1 MKQSKYFYRIFLT
14 IIALG
19 FIHTASGQQELAQ
32 QAYLILQTKCL
43 DCHGPHGTFTENLV
57 IDSASGLVDTGVVVR
72 GQPLNSNL
80 YARLITTDHTKR
92 MPLGQSALDDA
103 SLQIISDWIAA
114 GAPNW
119 ETQHDVTFIPT
130 DAMLTAMQQHIQTLN
145 PFDQPFARYF
155 TMTHLYNAGKS
166 PEARNAYKTALA
178 KLVNSLSWGFDIHN
192 PHPIDDAETLFYI
205 DLRNYDWDL
214 RDAWTQIENVY
225 PYAVAFDAETQAG
238 LRAKLTNLQQTMDC
252 EVPFVHV
259 DWFLAT
265 ASLPPLYHN
274 ILQLPETEREL
285 ERELGVDADRNLQ
298 RDPGRRVWRAGTND
312 SGVSNHNR
320 VVERHTARYGAY
332 WKSHDFAGS
341 ADAQNI
347 FTHPLS
353 FERDGGEVI
362 FNLPNGL
369 QAYYIADKSGT
380 RIDVA
385 PTEIVSDPAA
395 KDPAV
400 HNGLSCIDCHTEG
413 MKTFTDQVRTAIEQ
427 TANPPFDKNYAL
439 LLYVT
444 QDRMDALLAEDTARY
459 KMALEKTGGVFG
471 GIEPVHRFHEAFQDA
486 LEAPDAAA
494 AVGLQTENFLSQ
506 IRVKSSL
513 QNLGLT
519 GLTSGGNVKRDAW
532 TQQFSEI
539 ITALNSPDTPVTTT
553 PSTVRPVQPTP
564 SGTVRIP
571 DPNLRSVIERLL
583 GKENGAAITP
593 EDMERLNRIEA
604 DENGIQDLTGLE
616 YAINLER
623 IEFRHNAISDLTP
636 LTNLTKLNNIKLR
649 GNQITDVAPLVRHF
663 NVEWMGLEDNQI
675 TDLSPLQNLKKLNGI
690 GISGNPVTDVSPLA
704 ELISLEGIAAWNTR
718 ITDFSPLAN
727 LRILQWIEFG
737 NDPTLSTLPSLTGI
751 KTLRRLEIT
760 GTNISDISPLSNLKN
775 LTNLTLSDNAIS
787 DVSALAGLTKLERL
801 ILEHN
806 AISDISALVK
816 LMSLT
821 ELNLEGNLISD
832 IASLSNL
839 NKLTELRLDSNQIAD
854 ISPLSGLTSLKEV
867 NLRDN
872 AISDFS
878 PLESLPETTIHA
890 QDNPGT
896 FIDISAPKITKSW
909 LWMIVSTGNNGGAR
923 AAQSGVDFLARASD
937 GEVTELKVATDGATE
952 GNPVGSKVWTIGELS
967 PTYHS
972 NLEVMGRDT
981 GLLLVDDFGNHV
993 AYGFLVLESPREQ
1006 QTTMLIGSSDAVKVW
1021 LNGELVHHNFVD
1033 RYSSDYQ
1040 DRAPVTLK
1048 TGENILLAAVYNAG
1062 GRWSGFFGF
1071 TPDAEYTVLSPG
1083 ARYSLTSDTT
1093 EFQTDSAFVI
1103 RLNAANMEDLAG
1115 WQTDILFDPAVL
1127 KANSI
1132 TEGNFLKQGNGQ
1144 TYFRRGTI
1152 DNTTGRITG
1161 ISAARLTS
1169 GGVDGDGTLLAIN
1182 FTLKKAMNTRV
1193 RLRNLKAGDSNGQP
1207 IHTTSPEFRIRLKT
1221 ETATTIPAWD
1231 VNEDGKTDIIDLVLV
1246 ATALG
1251 AHSPENPRLDVNG
1264 DGTVNIQDLVLVATH
1279 FGETAGAA
1287 APVLVALPERLT
1299 PETLQ
1304 QVLDLLRTQ
1313 NDRSFAFQRAIAN
1326 LEQLLAALMPKETAL
1341 LANYPNPFNPET
1353 WIPYQLAEPTEG
1365 TLRIYAIN
1373 GELVRTLAL
1382 GHQPAGI
1389 YQTRTRAAYWDGKN
1403 AFGEPVASGIYFYTL
1418 TTSEFTSTRKML
1430 IRK

>member
-1 MKQSKYFYRIFLT
+1 MNQSKYFYRIFLT

-19 FIHTASGQQELAQ
+19 FIHTASAQQELAQ

-57 IDSASGLVDTGVVVR
+57 IDSASGLVDTGTVVP

-80 YARLITTDHTKR
+80 YARLITTDNTKR
-92 MPLGQSALDDA
+92 MPLRQAPLDDA
-103 SLQIISDWIAA
+103 SLQVISDWIAA
-114 GAPNW
+114 GAPSW

-130 DAMLTAMQQHIQTLN
+130 DAMLTTMQQHLQTLN

-166 PEARNAYKTALA
+166 LEARNAYKIALA

-192 PHPIDDAETLFYI
+192 PHPIDDAETIFYI

-225 PYAVAFDAETQAG
+225 PYAIAFDEETQAG
-238 LRAKLTNLQQTMDC
+238 PRAKLANLQQTMDC

-274 ILQLPETEREL
+274 ILRLPETEREL

-341 ADAQNI
+341 TDAQNI

-353 FERDGGEVI
+353 FARDGGEAI

-385 PTEIVSDPAA
+385 PTDIVSDPAA

-400 HNGLSCIDCHTEG
+400 RNGLSCIGCHTEG
-413 MKTFTDQVRTAIEQ
+413 MKTITDQVRSVIEQ
-427 TANPPFDKNYAL
+427 TANPRYDKGYAL

-444 QDRMDALLAEDTARY
+444 QDKIDALLAEDTARY
-459 KMALEKTGGVFG
+459 KTALEKTGGVFG

-494 AVGLQTENFLSQ
+494 AVGLQTEDLLSQ

-553 PSTVRPVQPTP
+553 PSIVRPIQPTP
-564 SGTVRIP
+564 SGTVHIP
-571 DPNLRSVIERLL
+571 DPILRSMIEQMLE
-583 GKENGAAITP
+583 KENGAAITP
-593 EDMERLNRIEA
+593 EDMERLNEIEPKH
-604 DENGIQDLTGLE
+604 EKGIRDLTGLE
-616 YAINLER
+616 YATNLER
-623 IEFRHNAISDLTP
+623 IRFEDNTISDLTP
-636 LTNLTKLNNIKLR
+636 LTNLIRLNSIKLR
-649 GNQITDVAPLVRHF
+649 GNQITDVAPLAKLF
-663 NVEWMGLEDNQI
+663 NVEWMGLEANQI

-704 ELISLEGIAAWNTR
+704 RMISLEGIAALNTR

-727 LRILQWIEFG
+727 LPRLQWIEFG
-737 NDPTLSTLPSLTGI
+737 NATISILPSLTGI
-751 KTLRRLEIT
+751 KTLTRLKIT
-760 GTNISDISPLSNLKN
+760 GTKISDISRLAALTQLTQLDLERNLISDISSLSNLKKLIELRLDNNLITDISPLSR
-775 LTNLTLSDNAIS
+775 LTNLQKLSLTNNAI
-787 DVSALAGLTKLERL
+787 L
-801 ILEHN
+801 
-806 AISDISALVK
+806 
-816 LMSLT
+816 
-821 ELNLEGNLISD
+821 
-832 IASLSNL
+832 
-839 NKLTELRLDSNQIAD
+839 
-854 ISPLSGLTSLKEV
+854 
-867 NLRDN
+867 
-872 AISDFS
+872 DFS
-878 PLESLPETTIHA
+878 PLEGLPEIITLNA
-890 QDNPGT
+890 QGNPGDFT
-896 FIDISAPKITKSW
+896 DISAPKITKSW
-909 LWMIVSTGNNGGAR
+909 LWMIVPTGNIGGAR
-923 AAQSGVDFLARASD
+923 AARSGVDFLARASD
-937 GEVTELKVATDGATE
+937 GEVTELKVATEGTTE
-952 GNPVGSKVWTIGELS
+952 GNPVGSKVWTIGEIS

-972 NLEVMGRDT
+972 NLEIMGHQT
-981 GLLLVDDFGNHV
+981 NLLLVDHANHV
-993 AYGFLVLESPREQ
+993 AYGFLTLESPREQ
-1006 QTTMLIGSSDAVKVW
+1006 QTKMLIGSSDAVKVW
-1021 LNGELVHHNFVD
+1021 LNGELVHYNFVN
-1033 RYSSDYQ
+1033 RYSNDYQ
-1040 DRAPVTLK
+1040 DQAPVTLK
-1048 TGENILLAAVYNAG
+1048 TGENILLVAVYNSA

-1071 TPDAEYTVLSPG
+1071 TSRAEYTVLPPG
-1083 ARYSLTSDTT
+1083 PRFSLTADTT
-1093 EFQTDSAFVI
+1093 EFQTDTQFVI
-1103 RLNAANMEDLAG
+1103 HLKAANMEDLAG
-1115 WQTDILFDPAVL
+1115 WQTDILFDPAIL

-1132 TEGNFLKQGNGQ
+1132 TEGNFLKHGNVQ
-1144 TYFRRGTI
+1144 TYFRSGTI

-1161 ISAARLTS
+1161 ISATRFTS
-1169 GGVDGDGTLLAIN
+1169 GVEGSGTLLAIN
-1182 FTLKKAMNTRV
+1182 FTLKNARDTRIQ
-1193 RLRNLKAGDSNGQP
+1193 LRNLKAGDSNGQP
-1207 IHTTSPEFRIRLKT
+1207 IHTTSPIFRIRLKT
-1221 ETATTIPAWD
+1221 ETPTTIPAWD
-1231 VNEDGKTDIIDLVLV
+1231 VNEDGKVDITDLVSV
-1246 ATALG
+1246 AAALG
-1251 AHSPENPRLDVNG
+1251 SNSPENPRLDVNA
-1264 DGTVNIQDLVLVATH
+1264 DGTVNIQDLILVATH
-1279 FGETAGAA
+1279 LGETTGAA
-1287 APVLVALPERLT
+1287 APTFVALPERLT

-1304 QVLDLLRTQ
+1304 QVLDLLGTQ
-1313 NDRSFAFQRAIAN
+1313 NDGSLAFQRAIAN
-1326 LEQLLAALMPKETAL
+1326 LEQLLAALVPKETAL

-1353 WIPYQLAEPTEG
+1353 WIPYQLAESAEV
-1365 TLRIYAIN
+1365 TLHIYAIN
-1373 GELVRTLAL
+1373 GKLVRTLAL
-1382 GHQPAGI
+1382 GHQRAGI

-1403 AFGEPVASGIYFYTL
+1403 ALGEPVASGIYFYTL
-1418 TTSEFTSTRKML
+1418 STESTRDSVTASEFTSTRKML

>member
-1 MKQSKYFYRIFLT
+1 MNQSKYFYRIFLT

-19 FIHTASGQQELAQ
+19 FIHTASAQQELTQ
-32 QAYLILQTKCL
+32 QAYLILQTKCFA
-43 DCHGPHGTFTENLV
+43 CHGPHGTFTENLV
-57 IDSASGLVDTGVVVR
+57 IDSASGLVDTGAVVP

-80 YARLITTDHTKR
+80 YARLITPDNTKR
-92 MPLGQSALDDA
+92 MPLGQDPLDDA
-103 SLQIISDWIAA
+103 SLQVIRDWIAA
-114 GAPNW
+114 GAPSW
-119 ETQHDVTFIPT
+119 ETHHDVTFIRT
-130 DAMLTAMQQHIQTLN
+130 DAMLTVMQQHIQTLN

-166 PEARNAYKTALA
+166 PEARNAYKIALA

-192 PHPIDDAETLFYI
+192 PHPIDDAETIFYI

-225 PYAVAFDAETQAG
+225 PYGIAFDEETQAG
-238 LRAKLTNLQQTMDC
+238 LHAKLANLQQTMECD
-252 EVPFVHV
+252 VPFVHV

-274 ILQLPETEREL
+274 ILRLPETEREL
-285 ERELGVDADRNLQ
+285 ERELGVDAARNLL

-353 FERDGGEVI
+353 FERDGGEAI

-400 HNGLSCIDCHTEG
+400 RNGLSCIGCHTEG
-413 MKTFTDQVRTAIEQ
+413 MKTFTDQVRSVIEQ
-427 TANPPFDKNYAL
+427 TANPRYDKDYAL

-444 QDRMDALLAEDTARY
+444 QDKMDTLLAEDTARY
-459 KMALEKTGGVFG
+459 KTALEKTGGVFG

-494 AVGLQTENFLSQ
+494 AVGLQTEDFLSQ
-506 IRVKSSL
+506 IRAKSSL

-532 TQQFSEI
+532 TQQFSGI
-539 ITALNSPDTPVTTT
+539 ITALNSPDTPVTIT
-553 PSTVRPVQPTP
+553 PTIVRPIQPTP

-571 DPNLRSVIERLL
+571 DPNLRSLIERTLE
-583 GKENGAAITP
+583 KESGAAITP
-593 EDMERLNRIEA
+593 EDMERLTGNI
-604 DENGIQDLTGLE
+604 DGNNKGIRDLTGIE
-616 YAINLER
+616 YATNFES
-623 IEFRHNAISDLTP
+623 IEFEDNAISDLTP
-636 LTNLTKLNNIKLR
+636 LTNLIRLNNIKLR
-649 GNQITDVAPLVRHF
+649 GNQITDVAPLAKLF
-663 NVEWMGLEDNQI
+663 NVEWLGLEENQI

-690 GISGNPVTDVSPLA
+690 GISGNPVIDASPLA
-704 ELISLEGIAAWNTR
+704 GMISLEGIAASNTR

-727 LRILQWIEFG
+727 LPRLQWIEFG
-737 NDPTLSTLPSLTGI
+737 DDPTISTLPSLTGK
-751 KTLRRLEIT
+751 KTLKRLKIT
-760 GTNISDISPLSNLKN
+760 GTKISDISGLAK
-775 LTNLTLSDNAIS
+775 LTQLTQLD
-787 DVSALAGLTKLERL
+787 LAGNL
-801 ILEHN
+801 
-806 AISDISALVK
+806 ISDISAL
-816 LMSLT
+816 
-821 ELNLEGNLISD
+821 
-832 IASLSNL
+832 SNL
-839 NKLTELRLDSNQIAD
+839 KKLIELRLDHNLITD
-854 ISPLSGLTSLKEV
+854 ISPLSGLTNLKE
-867 NLRDN
+867 LSLTDN

-878 PLESLPETTIHA
+878 PLESLPEVITINA
-890 QDNPGT
+890 QGNPGN
-896 FIDISAPKITKSW
+896 FIDINAPKITKSW
-909 LWMIVSTGNNGGAR
+909 LWMIVSTGNIGGAR
-923 AAQSGVDFLARASD
+923 AARSGVDFLARASD

-952 GNPVGSKVWTIGELS
+952 GNPVGSKVWTIGEIS

-981 GLLLVDDFGNHV
+981 NLLLVDDFSNHV
-993 AYGFLVLESPREQ
+993 AYGSLVLESPREQ
-1006 QTTMLIGSSDAVKVW
+1006 QTTMFIGSSDAVKVW
-1021 LNGELVHHNFVD
+1021 LNGELVHYNPVN
-1033 RYSSDYQ
+1033 RYSNDYQ

-1048 TGENILLAAVYNAG
+1048 TGENILLVAVYKAG

-1071 TPDAEYTVLSPG
+1071 TSDAEYTVLPPG
-1083 ARYSLTSDTT
+1083 PRFSLTTDTT
-1093 EFQTDSAFVI
+1093 EFQTDTQFVI
-1103 RLNAANMEDLAG
+1103 HLNAANIKDLAG

-1132 TEGNFLKQGNGQ
+1132 TQGNFLKQGNGQ
-1144 TYFRRGTI
+1144 THFRRGTI

-1161 ISAARLTS
+1161 ISATRLTS
-1169 GGVDGDGTLLAIN
+1169 GGVEGSGTLLAIN
-1182 FTLKKAMNTRV
+1182 FTLKNARDTRV
-1193 RLRNLKAGDSNGQP
+1193 RLRNSKAGDSNGQL
-1207 IHTTSPEFRIRLKT
+1207 IYTTSPVFRIRLKT

-1231 VNEDGKTDIIDLVLV
+1231 VNEDGKIDSTDLVLV
-1246 ATALG
+1246 AAALG
-1251 AHSPENPRLDVNG
+1251 TNSPENPRLDVNG
-1264 DGTVNIQDLVLVATH
+1264 DGTVDIKDLILVETH
-1279 FGETAGAA
+1279 LGETAGAA
-1287 APVLVALPERLT
+1287 APALVALPERLT

-1304 QVLDLLRTQ
+1304 RVLDLLRTQ
-1313 NDRSFAFQRAIAN
+1313 NDGSLAFQRAIAN

-1353 WIPYQLAEPTEG
+1353 WIPYQLAEPAEVM
-1365 TLRIYAIN
+1365 LRIYAIN
-1373 GELVRTLAL
+1373 GALVRTLAL

-1403 AFGEPVASGIYFYTL
+1403 AFGEPVASGVYFYTL
-1418 TTSEFTSTRKML
+1418 STESTRDSVTASEFTSTRKML
-1430 IRK
+1430 VRK

>member
-1 MKQSKYFYRIFLT
+1 MNQRKYFYRIFLT

-19 FIHTASGQQELAQ
+19 FIHTASAQQELAQ

-57 IDSASGLVDTGVVVR
+57 IDSASGLVDTGAVVP

-80 YARLITTDHTKR
+80 YERLITTDNTKR
-92 MPLGQSALDDA
+92 MPLGRDPLDDA
-103 SLQIISDWIAA
+103 ALQVISDWIAA
-114 GAPNW
+114 GAPSW
-119 ETQHDVTFIPT
+119 ETQYDVTFIPT
-130 DAMLTAMQQHIQTLN
+130 DAMLTAIQQHIQTLN
-145 PFDQPFARYF
+145 AFDQPFARYF
-155 TMTHLYNAGKS
+155 TMTHLYNAGKN
-166 PEARNAYKTALA
+166 PEARNAYKIALA

-192 PHPIDDAETLFYI
+192 PHPIDATETIFYI

-225 PYAVAFDAETQAG
+225 PYAIAFDEETQAG
-238 LRAKLTNLQQTMDC
+238 LRAKLANLQQTMECDI
-252 EVPFVHV
+252 PFVHV

-274 ILQLPETEREL
+274 ILRLPETEREL
-285 ERELGVDADRNLQ
+285 ERELGVDADRNLL

-341 ADAQNI
+341 TDAQNI

-400 HNGLSCIDCHTEG
+400 RNGLSCIGCHTKG
-413 MKTFTDQVRTAIEQ
+413 MKTITDQVRSSIEQ
-427 TANPPFDKNYAL
+427 TANPRYDKDYAL

-444 QDRMDALLAEDTARY
+444 QDKMDGLLAEDTARY
-459 KMALEKTGGVFG
+459 KTALEKTGGVFG

-486 LEAPDAAA
+486 LEAPAAAA
-494 AVGLQTENFLSQ
+494 AVGLQTEDFLSQ

-532 TQQFSEI
+532 TQRFSEI

-553 PSTVRPVQPTP
+553 PTIVRPTQPTP

-571 DPNLRSVIERLL
+571 DPILRSVIERLL
-583 GKENGAAITP
+583 EKENGATITP
-593 EDMERLNRIEA
+593 EDMERLNQIEVN
-604 DENGIQDLTGLE
+604 ENGIQDLTGIE
-616 YAINLER
+616 YATNLEH
-623 IEFRHNAISDLTP
+623 IEFEHNAISDLTP
-636 LTNLTKLNNIKLR
+636 LTNLTRLNNIKLR
-649 GNQITDVAPLVRHF
+649 GNQITDVAPLAKLF
-663 NVEWMGLEDNQI
+663 NVEWMGLEENQI
-675 TDLSPLQNLKKLNGI
+675 TDFSPLQNLKKLNGI

-704 ELISLEGIAAWNTR
+704 GMISLEGVAALKTR
-718 ITDFSPLAN
+718 ITDFSPLAS
-727 LRILQWIEFG
+727 LPRLEWIEFG
-737 NDPTLSTLPSLTGI
+737 NDPTISTLPSLTGI
-751 KTLRRLEIT
+751 KTLRRLKIT
-760 GTNISDISPLSNLKN
+760 GTKISDISRLAALTQLTQLDLERNLISDISPLSNLK
-775 LTNLTLSDNAIS
+775 
-787 DVSALAGLTKLERL
+787 KL
-801 ILEHN
+801 I
-806 AISDISALVK
+806 
-816 LMSLT
+816 
-821 ELNLEGNLISD
+821 
-832 IASLSNL
+832 
-839 NKLTELRLDSNQIAD
+839 ELRLDNNLITD
-854 ISPLSGLTSLKEV
+854 ISPLSGLTNLQKLSLT
-867 NLRDN
+867 NN

-878 PLESLPETTIHA
+878 PLERLPEIITLNA
-890 QDNPGT
+890 QGNPGDFT
-896 FIDISAPKITKSW
+896 DISAPKITKSW
-909 LWMIVSTGNNGGAR
+909 LWMIVPTGNSGGAR
-923 AAQSGVDFLARASD
+923 AARSGVDFLARASA
-937 GEVTELKVATDGATE
+937 GEVTELKVATEGTTE
-952 GNPVGSKVWTIGELS
+952 GNPVGNKGWTIGEIS

-972 NLEVMGRDT
+972 NLEVMGVDT
-981 GLLLVDDFGNHV
+981 GLLVGDFSNHV
-993 AYGFLVLESPREQ
+993 AYGFLALESPREQ
-1006 QTTMLIGSSDAVKVW
+1006 QTKMLIGSSDAVKVW
-1021 LNGELVHHNFVD
+1021 LNGELVHYNFVD

-1040 DRAPVTLK
+1040 DQAPVTLK
-1048 TGENILLAAVYNAG
+1048 TGVNILLVAVYKAY

-1071 TPDAEYTVLSPG
+1071 TSRAEYTVLPPG
-1083 ARYSLTSDTT
+1083 PRFSLTTDTT
-1093 EFQTDSAFVI
+1093 EFQTDTQFVI
-1103 RLNAANMEDLAG
+1103 HLNAKNMKDLAG
-1115 WQTDILFDPAVL
+1115 WQTDILFDPTVL
-1127 KANSI
+1127 KADSI
-1132 TEGNFLKQGNGQ
+1132 TEGNFLKHGNVQ
-1144 TYFRRGTI
+1144 TYFRSGTI

-1161 ISAARLTS
+1161 ISTTRFTS
-1169 GGVDGDGTLLAIN
+1169 GVEGSGTLLAIN
-1182 FTLKKAMNTRV
+1182 FTLKNARDTRIQ
-1193 RLRNLKAGDSNGQP
+1193 LRNLKAGDSNGQP
-1207 IHTTSPEFRIRLKT
+1207 IHTTSPIFRIRLKT
-1221 ETATTIPAWD
+1221 ETPTTIPAWD
-1231 VNEDGKTDIIDLVLV
+1231 VDEDGKIAVTDLVLV

-1251 AHSPENPRLDVNG
+1251 TNSPENPRLDVNG

-1279 FGETAGAA
+1279 LGETAGAA
-1287 APVLVALPERLT
+1287 APTLVALPERLT

-1313 NDRSFAFQRAIAN
+1313 NDGSLAFQRAIAN

-1353 WIPYQLAEPTEG
+1353 WIPYQLAEPAEV
-1365 TLRIYAIN
+1365 TLRIYAIS
-1373 GELVRTLAL
+1373 GALVRTLAL

-1403 AFGEPVASGIYFYTL
+1403 ASGEPVASGVYFYTL
-1418 TTSEFTSTRKML
+1418 TTNEFTSTRKML

>member
-1 MKQSKYFYRIFLT
+1 MNQSKYFYRIFLT

-19 FIHTASGQQELAQ
+19 FIHTASAQQELAQ

-43 DCHGPHGTFTENLV
+43 ACHGPHGTFTENLV
-57 IDSASGLVDTGVVVR
+57 IDSASGLVDTGGAVVP

-80 YARLITTDHTKR
+80 YTRLITTDNTKR
-92 MPLGQSALDDA
+92 MPLGQPALDDA
-103 SLQIISDWIAA
+103 SLQVISDWIAA
-114 GAPNW
+114 GAPSW
-119 ETQHDVTFIPT
+119 ETQYGVTFIRT

-155 TMTHLYNAGKS
+155 TMTHLYNAGES
-166 PEARNAYKTALA
+166 PEARNAYKIALA

-192 PHPIDDAETLFYI
+192 PHPIDDTETIFYI

-225 PYAVAFDAETQAG
+225 PYAIVFDEETQAG
-238 LRAKLTNLQQTMDC
+238 LHAKLVNLQQTMESD
-252 EVPFVHV
+252 VPFVHV

-274 ILQLPETEREL
+274 ILRLPETEREL
-285 ERELGVDADRNLQ
+285 ERELGVDATRNLQ

-320 VVERHTARYGAY
+320 VIERHTARYGAY

-380 RIDVA
+380 RINVA

-400 HNGLSCIDCHTEG
+400 HNGLSCIGCHTEG
-413 MKTFTDQVRTAIEQ
+413 MKTFTDQVRSVIEQ
-427 TANPPFDKNYAL
+427 TANPLYDKDYAL

-444 QDRMDALLAEDTARY
+444 QDRMDALIAEDTARY
-459 KMALEKTGGVFG
+459 KTALEKTGGVFG
-471 GIEPVHRFHEAFQDA
+471 GIEPVHRFYEAFQDV

-494 AVGLQTENFLSQ
+494 AVGLQTEDFLSQ
-506 IRVKSSL
+506 IREKSSL

-519 GLTSGGNVKRDAW
+519 GLASGGNVKRDAW

-539 ITALNSPDTPVTTT
+539 INALNSSDTPVTTT
-553 PSTVRPVQPTP
+553 PNIVRPVQPTS
-564 SGTVRIP
+564 SGIVRIP

-583 GKENGAAITP
+583 GKENRATITP

-616 YAINLER
+616 YATNLER

-636 LTNLTKLNNIKLR
+636 LTNLIRLNNIKLR
-649 GNQITDVAPLVRHF
+649 GNQITDVAPLAKLF
-663 NVEWMGLEDNQI
+663 NIEWMGLEENQI

-690 GISGNPVTDVSPLA
+690 GISGNPVTDVSTLA
-704 ELISLEGIAAWNTR
+704 GLISLEGIAARNTR

-727 LRILQWIEFG
+727 LRRLQWIEFG
-737 NDPTLSTLPSLTGI
+737 NDPTISTLPSLTGI

-760 GTNISDISPLSNLKN
+760 GTNISDISGLAELTQLTQLDLEKNLISDISPLSNLK
-775 LTNLTLSDNAIS
+775 
-787 DVSALAGLTKLERL
+787 KLIELRL
-801 ILEHN
+801 G
-806 AISDISALVK
+806 
-816 LMSLT
+816 
-821 ELNLEGNLISD
+821 GNLI
-832 IASLSNL
+832 
-839 NKLTELRLDSNQIAD
+839 TD
-854 ISPLSGLTSLKEV
+854 ISPLSGLTSLKE
-867 NLRDN
+867 LSLTDN
-872 AISDFS
+872 SISDFS
-878 PLESLPETTIHA
+878 PLESLPEIITIYA
-890 QDNPGT
+890 QGNLGT
-896 FIDISAPKITKSW
+896 FIDSSAPKITRSW
-909 LWMIVSTGNNGGAR
+909 LWMIVSTGSHGGAR
-923 AAQSGVDFLARASD
+923 AAQSGVDFLAHASD
-937 GEVTELKVATDGATE
+937 GEVTELKVATDGTTE
-952 GNPVGSKVWTIGELS
+952 GNSVGSKVWTSGELS

-972 NLEVMGRDT
+972 NLETMGRDT
-981 GLLLVDDFGNHV
+981 NLLLVDNFDNHV
-993 AYGFLVLESPREQ
+993 AYGSLALESPRGR
-1006 QTTMLIGSSDAVKVW
+1006 QTTMLIGSNDAVKVW
-1021 LNGELVHHNFVD
+1021 LNGELVHYNFVD
-1033 RYSSDYQ
+1033 RASSDYQ

-1048 TGENILLAAVYNAG
+1048 TGENILLVAVYNAG

-1071 TPDAEYTVLSPG
+1071 TSDAEYTVLSPG
-1083 ARYSLTSDTT
+1083 ARFSLTTDTT
-1093 EFQTDSAFVI
+1093 EFQTDTKFLI
-1103 RLNAANMEDLAG
+1103 HLNAANMKELAG
-1115 WQTDILFDPAVL
+1115 WQTDILFDPAIL

-1132 TEGNFLKQGNGQ
+1132 AEGNFLKQGNVQ
-1144 TYFRRGTI
+1144 TYFRSGTI

-1161 ISAARLTS
+1161 ISAARLAS
-1169 GGVDGDGTLLAIN
+1169 GGVDGSGTLLAIN
-1182 FTLKKAMNTRV
+1182 FTLKKAKGTRIS
-1193 RLRNLKAGDSNGQP
+1193 LRNFKAGDSNGKP
-1207 IHTTSPEFRIRLKT
+1207 ILATSPKFRIHVEA
-1221 ETATTIPAWD
+1221 ETAPPTPTIPAWD
-1231 VNEDGKTDIIDLVLV
+1231 VNEDGVTDVTDVQLVT
-1246 ATALG
+1246 AALG
-1251 AHSPENPRLDVNG
+1251 QSPPTSSRTDVNG
-1264 DGTVNIQDLVLVATH
+1264 DGTVDGADLALVAAHLGEKNDTTASAAPKQMTDTTRKTIQDALYILRVADDGSPIFARGLRNIQA
-1279 FGETAGAA
+1279 
-1287 APVLVALPERLT
+1287 
-1299 PETLQ
+1299 
-1304 QVLDLLRTQ
+1304 
-1313 NDRSFAFQRAIAN
+1313 
-1326 LEQLLAALMPKETAL
+1326 LLALFIPEETAL
-1341 LANYPNPFNPET
+1341 LTNYPNPFNPET
-1353 WIPYQLAEPTEG
+1353 WIPYQLAEPAEV

-1403 AFGEPVASGIYFYTL
+1403 ALGEPVASGIYFYTL

>member
-1 MKQSKYFYRIFLT
+1 MNQSKYFYRIFLT

-19 FIHTASGQQELAQ
+19 FIHTASAQQELAQ

-57 IDSASGLVDTGVVVR
+57 IDSASGLVDTGAVVP

-80 YARLITTDHTKR
+80 YARLITTDNTKR
-92 MPLGQSALDDA
+92 MPLGRDSLDDA
-103 SLQIISDWIAA
+103 SLQVISDWIAA
-114 GAPNW
+114 GAPSW
-119 ETQHDVTFIPT
+119 ETQYDVTFIPT

-166 PEARNAYKTALA
+166 PEARNAYKIALA

-192 PHPIDDAETLFYI
+192 PHPIDDAETIFYI

-214 RDAWTQIENVY
+214 RDAWTQIESVY
-225 PYAVAFDAETQAG
+225 PYAIAFDEETQAG
-238 LRAKLTNLQQTMDC
+238 LRAKLANLQQTMDSD
-252 EVPFVHV
+252 VPFVHV

-274 ILQLPETEREL
+274 ILRLPETEREL

-341 ADAQNI
+341 TDAQNI

-400 HNGLSCIDCHTEG
+400 RNGLSCIGCHTKG
-413 MKTFTDQVRTAIEQ
+413 MKTFTDQVRSAIEQ
-427 TANPPFDKNYAL
+427 TANPLYDKDYAL

-444 QDRMDALLAEDTARY
+444 QDKMDALLAEDTARY
-459 KMALEKTGGVFG
+459 KTALEKTGGVFG
-471 GIEPVHRFHEAFQDA
+471 GIEPVHRFYEAFQDA

-494 AVGLQTENFLSQ
+494 AVGLQTEDFLSQ

-532 TQQFSEI
+532 TQRFSEI

-553 PSTVRPVQPTP
+553 PSTVRPIQPTP

-571 DPNLRSVIERLL
+571 DPNFRSVIERLL
-583 GKENGAAITP
+583 KKENGAAITP
-593 EDMERLNRIEA
+593 EDMERLNRIA
-604 DENGIQDLTGLE
+604 VNENGIQDLTGLE
-616 YAINLER
+616 YATNLER
-623 IEFRHNAISDLTP
+623 IEFQHNAISDLTP
-636 LTNLTKLNNIKLR
+636 LTNLIRLNDIKLR
-649 GNQITDVAPLVRHF
+649 GNQITDVAPLAKLF
-663 NVEWMGLEDNQI
+663 NVKWMGLEQNQI
-675 TDLSPLQNLKKLNGI
+675 TDFSPLQNLKRLNGI

-704 ELISLEGIAAWNTR
+704 RLISLEGIAASNTR

-727 LRILQWIEFG
+727 LPRLQWIEFG
-737 NDPTLSTLPSLTGI
+737 NDPTISTLPSLTGI
-751 KTLRRLEIT
+751 KTLRRLKIT
-760 GTNISDISPLSNLKN
+760 GTKISDISRLAELTQLTQLDLERNLISDISPLSNLK
-775 LTNLTLSDNAIS
+775 
-787 DVSALAGLTKLERL
+787 KL
-801 ILEHN
+801 I
-806 AISDISALVK
+806 
-816 LMSLT
+816 
-821 ELNLEGNLISD
+821 
-832 IASLSNL
+832 
-839 NKLTELRLDSNQIAD
+839 ELRLDSNLIAD
-854 ISPLSGLTSLKEV
+854 LSPLSGLTNLKE
-867 NLRDN
+867 LSLTDN
-872 AISDFS
+872 FISDFS
-878 PLESLPETTIHA
+878 PLENLPEIITIQA
-890 QDNPGT
+890 QGNLGN
-896 FIDISAPKITKSW
+896 FIDISAPKITRSW
-909 LWMIVSTGNNGGAR
+909 LWMIVSTGNIGGAR
-923 AAQSGVDFLARASD
+923 AARSGVDFLARASD
-937 GEVTELKVATDGATE
+937 GEVTELKVAADGTTE
-952 GNPVGSKVWTIGELS
+952 GNPVGSKVWTIGEVS
-967 PTYHS
+967 RTYHS
-972 NLEVMGRDT
+972 NLEVMGRQT
-981 GLLLVDDFGNHV
+981 NLLLVDNFENHV

-1021 LNGELVHHNFVD
+1021 LNGELVHYNFVD

-1048 TGENILLAAVYNAG
+1048 TGENTLLVAVYNAG

-1071 TPDAEYTVLSPG
+1071 TSQAEYTVLPPG
-1083 ARYSLTSDTT
+1083 PRFSLTTDTT
-1093 EFQTDSAFVI
+1093 EFQTDTQFVI
-1103 RLNAANMEDLAG
+1103 HLNAANMKDLAG
-1115 WQTDILFDPAVL
+1115 WQTDILFDPTAL

-1132 TEGNFLKQGNGQ
+1132 TEGNFLEQGNGQ
-1144 TYFRRGTI
+1144 TYFRSGTI

-1161 ISAARLTS
+1161 ISVARLTS

-1182 FTLKKAMNTRV
+1182 FTLKKAMSTPV
-1193 RLRNLKAGDSNGQP
+1193 RLRNLKAGDSNGQS
-1207 IHTTSPEFRIRLKT
+1207 IHMTSPEFRIRLKT

-1231 VNEDGKTDIIDLVLV
+1231 VNEDGKIDTTDLVLV

-1251 AHSPENPRLDVNG
+1251 TNSPENPRLDVNA
-1264 DGTVNIQDLVLVATH
+1264 DGTVDIQDLLLVVTH
-1279 FGETAGAA
+1279 LSETAGAA
-1287 APVLVALPERLT
+1287 APALVALPERLT

-1313 NDRSFAFQRAIAN
+1313 NDGSLAFQRAIAN

-1353 WIPYQLAEPTEG
+1353 WIPYQLAEPAEV
-1365 TLRIYAIN
+1365 TLRIYTIK

-1389 YQTRTRAAYWDGKN
+1389 YKTRTRAAYWDGKN
-1403 AFGEPVASGIYFYTL
+1403 ALGEPVASGIYFYTL
-1418 TTSEFTSTRKML
+1418 TASEFTSTRKML
-1430 IRK
+1430 IRQ

>member
-1 MKQSKYFYRIFLT
+1 MNQSKYFYRIFLT

-19 FIHTASGQQELAQ
+19 FIHTASAQQELAQ
-32 QAYLILQTKCL
+32 QTYLILQTKCL

-57 IDSASGLVDTGVVVR
+57 IDSASGLVDTGAVVP

-80 YARLITTDHTKR
+80 YARLITTDNTKR
-92 MPLGQSALDDA
+92 MPLGRDPLDDA
-103 SLQIISDWIAA
+103 SLQVIRDWIAA
-114 GAPNW
+114 GAPSW
-119 ETQHDVTFIPT
+119 ETQYDVTFIPT
-130 DAMLTAMQQHIQTLN
+130 DAMLTAMQQHIQKLN

-166 PEARNAYKTALA
+166 PEARNAYKIALA

-192 PHPIDDAETLFYI
+192 PHPIDDAETIFYI

-214 RDAWTQIENVY
+214 RDAWTQIESVY
-225 PYAVAFDAETQAG
+225 PYAIAFDEETQAG
-238 LRAKLTNLQQTMDC
+238 LRAKLANLQQTMDSN
-252 EVPFVHV
+252 VPFVHV

-274 ILQLPETEREL
+274 ILRLPETEREL

-385 PTEIVSDPAA
+385 PTEIVSDPSA

-400 HNGLSCIDCHTEG
+400 RNGLSCIGCHTKG
-413 MKTFTDQVRTAIEQ
+413 MKTFTDQVRSTIEQ
-427 TANPPFDKNYAL
+427 MANPLYDKDYAL

-444 QDRMDALLAEDTARY
+444 QDKMDVLLAEDTARY
-459 KMALEKTGGVFG
+459 KTALEKTGGVFG
-471 GIEPVHRFHEAFQDA
+471 GIEPVHRFYEVFQDA

-494 AVGLQTENFLSQ
+494 AVGLQTEDFLSQ

-539 ITALNSPDTPVTTT
+539 ITSLNSPDTPVTTT
-553 PSTVRPVQPTP
+553 PSTVRPIQPTP
-564 SGTVRIP
+564 SGIVRIP

-583 GKENGAAITP
+583 GKENGAAINP

-604 DENGIQDLTGLE
+604 DENGIRDLTGLE
-616 YAINLER
+616 YATNLER

-636 LTNLTKLNNIKLR
+636 LTNLIRLNHIKLR
-649 GNQITDVAPLVRHF
+649 GNQITDVAPLAKLF
-663 NVEWMGLEDNQI
+663 NVEWLGLEENQI

-690 GISGNPVTDVSPLA
+690 GISVNPVTDVSSLA
-704 ELISLEGIAAWNTR
+704 GMISLEGIAAGNTR

-727 LRILQWIEFG
+727 LPRLQWIEFG
-737 NDPTLSTLPSLTGI
+737 NDPTISTLPSLTGI

-760 GTNISDISPLSNLKN
+760 GTNISDISGLAELTQLTQLDLERNLISDISPLSNLK
-775 LTNLTLSDNAIS
+775 
-787 DVSALAGLTKLERL
+787 KL
-801 ILEHN
+801 I
-806 AISDISALVK
+806 
-816 LMSLT
+816 
-821 ELNLEGNLISD
+821 
-832 IASLSNL
+832 
-839 NKLTELRLDSNQIAD
+839 ELRLDSNLITD
-854 ISPLSGLTSLKEV
+854 ISPLSGLTNLKELS
-867 NLRDN
+867 LRNN

-878 PLESLPETTIHA
+878 PLESLSEIITINA
-890 QDNPGT
+890 QGNPGN

-909 LWMIVSTGNNGGAR
+909 LWMIVSTGNIGGAR
-923 AAQSGVDFLARASD
+923 AARSGVDFLARASD
-937 GEVTELKVATDGATE
+937 GEVTELKVATDGITE
-952 GNPVGSKVWTIGELS
+952 GNPVGSRVWTIGEVS

-972 NLEVMGRDT
+972 NLEIMGYDT
-981 GLLLVDDFGNHV
+981 NLLPVGNDSTNHV
-993 AYGFLVLESPREQ
+993 AYGSLVLESPREQ
-1006 QTTMLIGSSDAVKVW
+1006 QTTMFIGSSDAVKVW
-1021 LNGELVHHNFVD
+1021 LNGELVHYNFID

-1048 TGENILLAAVYNAG
+1048 TGENILLVAVYNAG

-1071 TPDAEYTVLSPG
+1071 TSDAEYNVLPPG
-1083 ARYSLTSDTT
+1083 PRFSLTTDTT
-1093 EFQTDSAFVI
+1093 EFQTDTEFVI
-1103 RLNAANMEDLAG
+1103 HLNAASMKDLAG
-1115 WQTDILFDPAVL
+1115 WQTDILFDPAIL

-1132 TEGNFLKQGNGQ
+1132 AEGNFLKQGNGQ
-1144 TYFRRGTI
+1144 TYFRSGTI

-1182 FTLKKAMNTRV
+1182 FTLKKAMSTPV
-1193 RLRNLKAGDSNGQP
+1193 RLQSLKAGDSNGQS
-1207 IHTTSPEFRIRLKT
+1207 IHMTSPEFRIRLKT
-1221 ETATTIPAWD
+1221 ETTTTIPAWD
-1231 VNEDGKTDIIDLVLV
+1231 VNEDGKIDTTDLVLV
-1246 ATALG
+1246 AMALG
-1251 AHSPENPRLDVNG
+1251 TNSPENPRLDVNG
-1264 DGTVNIQDLVLVATH
+1264 DGTVNIEDLILVATH
-1279 FGETAGAA
+1279 LGETAGAA
-1287 APVLVALPERLT
+1287 APALVALPERLT

-1313 NDRSFAFQRAIAN
+1313 NDGSLAFQRAIAN

-1353 WIPYQLAEPTEG
+1353 WIPYQLAEPAEV
-1365 TLRIYAIN
+1365 TLRIYTIK

-1389 YQTRTRAAYWDGKN
+1389 YQTQTRAAYWDGKN
-1403 AFGEPVASGIYFYTL
+1403 ALGEPVASGIYFYTL
-1418 TTSEFTSTRKML
+1418 TSSEFTSTRKML
-1430 IRK
+1430 IRQ

>member
-19 FIHTASGQQELAQ
+19 FIHTASAQQELAQ

-57 IDSASGLVDTGVVVR
+57 IDSASGLVSTGAVVR

-80 YARLITTDHTKR
+80 YARLITTDNTKR
-92 MPLGQSALDDA
+92 MPLGQPPLDDA
-103 SLQIISDWIAA
+103 SLQVISDWIAA

-130 DAMLTAMQQHIQTLN
+130 DAMLTAIQQHIQTLN

-166 PEARNAYKTALA
+166 PEARNAYKIALA

-238 LRAKLTNLQQTMDC
+238 HHAKLTNLQQTMEC

-320 VVERHTARYGAY
+320 VIERHTARYGAY

-353 FERDGGEVI
+353 FERDGGEAI

-380 RIDVA
+380 RINVA

-400 HNGLSCIDCHTEG
+400 HNGLSCIGCHTEG

-459 KMALEKTGGVFG
+459 KIALEKTGGVFG

-519 GLTSGGNVKRDAW
+519 GLTSGSNVKRDAW

-553 PSTVRPVQPTP
+553 PSTVHPVQPTP

-649 GNQITDVAPLVRHF
+649 GNQITDIAPLARHF
-663 NVEWMGLEDNQI
+663 NVEWMGLEENQI
-675 TDLSPLQNLKKLNGI
+675 TDLTPLQNLKKLNGI
-690 GISGNPVTDVSPLA
+690 GISGNPVTNVSPLA
-704 ELISLEGIAAWNTR
+704 GLISLEGIAARNTR

-737 NDPTLSTLPSLTGI
+737 NDPTISTLPSLTGI

-760 GTNISDISPLSNLKN
+760 GTNISDISGLAELTQLK
-775 LTNLTLSDNAIS
+775 
-787 DVSALAGLTKLERL
+787 
-801 ILEHN
+801 
-806 AISDISALVK
+806 
-816 LMSLT
+816 

-832 IASLSNL
+832 ISSLSNL
-839 NKLTELRLDSNQIAD
+839 KKLIELRLDNNQIAD
-854 ISPLSGLTSLKEV
+854 ISPLSGLTNLKEV
-867 NLRDN
+867 NLRNN

-878 PLESLPETTIHA
+878 PLESLPGTTIHA

-896 FIDISAPKITKSW
+896 FIDSSTPKITGPW
-909 LWMIVSTGNNGGAR
+909 LWMIVSTGNNGGAS
-923 AAQSGVDFLARASD
+923 AARSGVDFLARASD
-937 GEVTELKVATDGATE
+937 GEVTELKVATDGTTE
-952 GNPVGSKVWTIGELS
+952 GNPVGSKVWTIGELA
-967 PTYHS
+967 TTGGD
-972 NLEVMGRDT
+972 NLNAMANAIGLGT
-981 GLLLVDDFGNHV
+981 GDIDNHV
-993 AYGFLVLESPREQ
+993 AYGSLALESPREQ
-1006 QTTMLIGSSDAVKVW
+1006 QTTMLIGSDDAVKVW
-1021 LNGELVHHNFVD
+1021 LNGELVHYNPVD
-1033 RYSSDYQ
+1033 RGSSNYQ

-1048 TGENILLAAVYNAG
+1048 TGKNVLLVAVYERG
-1062 GRWSGFFGF
+1062 GGWSGFFGF
-1071 TPDAEYTVLSPG
+1071 TSDAEYIVLSPG
-1083 ARYSLTSDTT
+1083 ARFSLTSDTT

-1221 ETATTIPAWD
+1221 ETATTIPASD

-1287 APVLVALPERLT
+1287 APAFVALPEHLT

-1313 NDRSFAFQRAIAN
+1313 NDGSLAFQRAIAN

-1353 WIPYQLAEPTEG
+1353 WIPYQLAEPTEV

-1403 AFGEPVASGIYFYTL
+1403 AFGEPVASGVYFYTL

>member
-1 MKQSKYFYRIFLT
+1 MNQIKYFYRIFLT

-19 FIHTASGQQELAQ
+19 FIHTASAQQELAQ

-43 DCHGPHGTFTENLV
+43 ACHGPHGTFTENLL
-57 IDSASGLVDTGVVVR
+57 IDSASGLVDTGVVIP

-80 YARLITTDHTKR
+80 YTRLITTDNTKR
-92 MPLGQSALDDA
+92 MPLGRDPLDDA
-103 SLQIISDWIAA
+103 SLQVIRDWIAA

-119 ETQHDVTFIPT
+119 EIQHDVTFIPT

-166 PEARNAYKTALA
+166 PEARNAYKIALA

-192 PHPIDDAETLFYI
+192 PHPIDDTETIFYI

-225 PYAVAFDAETQAG
+225 PYAIVFDEEIQVG
-238 LRAKLTNLQQTMDC
+238 IHAKLANLQQTMDC

-274 ILQLPETEREL
+274 ILRLPETERQL
-285 ERELGVDADRNLQ
+285 ERELGVDTNRNLQ
-298 RDPGRRVWRAGTND
+298 RDPGRRVWRAGTNN

-385 PTEIVSDPAA
+385 PTEIVSNPAA

-400 HNGLSCIDCHTEG
+400 RNGLSCIGCHTEG
-413 MKTFTDQVRTAIEQ
+413 MKTFTDQVRSVVER
-427 TANPPFDKNYAL
+427 TANPLYDKDYTL

-444 QDRMDALLAEDTARY
+444 QDKMDALLAEDTARY
-459 KMALEKTGGVFG
+459 KTALEKTGGVFG
-471 GIEPVHRFHEAFQDA
+471 GIEPVHRFYEAFQDA

-494 AVGLQTENFLSQ
+494 AVGLQTAHFLSQ
-506 IRVKSSL
+506 IREKSSL

-532 TQQFSEI
+532 TQRFSEI

-553 PSTVRPVQPTP
+553 PRAVRPVQPTP
-564 SGTVRIP
+564 RGTVRIP

-583 GKENGAAITP
+583 GKENGATITP

-616 YAINLER
+616 YATNLER
-623 IEFRHNAISDLTP
+623 IEFPHNAISDLTP
-636 LTNLTKLNNIKLR
+636 LTNLTRLNDIKLR
-649 GNQITDVAPLVRHF
+649 GNQITDVAPLAKLF
-663 NVEWMGLEDNQI
+663 NVEWMGLEENQI
-675 TDLSPLQNLKKLNGI
+675 TDLSPLQNLKKLKGI
-690 GISGNPVTDVSPLA
+690 DISGNPVTDVSPLA
-704 ELISLEGIAAWNTR
+704 GLISLEDIAASNTR
-718 ITDFSPLAN
+718 ITDFTPLAN
-727 LRILQWIEFG
+727 LPRLQWIEFG
-737 NDPTLSTLPSLTGI
+737 NATISTLPLLTGI
-751 KTLRRLEIT
+751 KTLRRLKVT
-760 GTNISDISPLSNLKN
+760 GTKISDISGLAE
-775 LTNLTLSDNAIS
+775 LTQLTQLD
-787 DVSALAGLTKLERL
+787 LAGNL
-801 ILEHN
+801 
-806 AISDISALVK
+806 ISDISAL
-816 LMSLT
+816 
-821 ELNLEGNLISD
+821 
-832 IASLSNL
+832 SNL
-839 NKLTELRLDSNQIAD
+839 KKLIELRLDNNLITD
-854 ISPLSGLTSLKEV
+854 ISPLSGLTNLKELSLT
-867 NLRDN
+867 NN
-872 AISDFS
+872 SISDFS
-878 PLESLPETTIHA
+878 PLERLPKIITIHA
-890 QDNPGT
+890 QDNLGN
-896 FIDISAPKITKSW
+896 FIDINAPKITKSW
-909 LWMIVSTGNNGGAR
+909 LWMIVSTGNIGGAR
-923 AAQSGVDFLARASD
+923 AARSGVDFLARASD
-937 GEVTELKVATDGATE
+937 GEVTELKVATEGATE
-952 GNPVGSKVWTIGELS
+952 GNPVGSKVWTMGEVS

-981 GLLLVDDFGNHV
+981 NLLLVDNFEKHL
-993 AYGFLVLESPREQ
+993 AYGSLVLESPREQ

-1021 LNGELVHHNFVD
+1021 LNGELVHYNFVD

-1048 TGENILLAAVYNAG
+1048 TGENILLVAVYNAG

-1071 TPDAEYTVLSPG
+1071 TSDAEYTVLPPG
-1083 ARYSLTSDTT
+1083 PRFSLTTDTT
-1093 EFQTDSAFVI
+1093 EFQTDTKFVI
-1103 RLNAANMEDLAG
+1103 HLNAANMKDLAG
-1115 WQTDILFDPAVL
+1115 WQTDILFDPAIL

-1132 TEGNFLKQGNGQ
+1132 TQGNFLKEKDGQ
-1144 TYFRRGTI
+1144 TYFRSGTI

-1161 ISAARLTS
+1161 ISATRFTS
-1169 GGVDGDGTLLAIN
+1169 GVEGSGTLLAIN
-1182 FTLKKAMNTRV
+1182 FTLKNARDTRIQ
-1193 RLRNLKAGDSNGQP
+1193 LRNLKAGDSNGQP
-1207 IHTTSPEFRIRLKT
+1207 IHTSSPVFRIRLKT
-1221 ETATTIPAWD
+1221 ETFTTIPAWD
-1231 VNEDGKTDIIDLVLV
+1231 VNEDGKIDITDLALV
-1246 ATALG
+1246 AAALG
-1251 AHSPENPRLDVNG
+1251 TDSPENPRLDVNG
-1264 DGTVNIQDLVLVATH
+1264 DGTVDIQDFTLVVAHLDEAT
-1279 FGETAGAA
+1279 GAA
-1287 APVLVALPERLT
+1287 APALVALPERLT
-1299 PETLQ
+1299 PDTLQ

-1313 NDRSFAFQRAIAN
+1313 NDGSVTFQRAIAN

-1353 WIPYQLAEPTEG
+1353 WIPYQLAEPAEV
-1365 TLRIYAIN
+1365 TLRIYAIK

-1403 AFGEPVASGIYFYTL
+1403 ALGEPLASGIYFYTL
-1418 TTSEFTSTRKML
+1418 TASEFTSTRKML

>member
-1 MKQSKYFYRIFLT
+1 MNQNKYLYRIFLT

-19 FIHTASGQQELAQ
+19 SIHTASAQQELAQ

-43 DCHGPHGTFTENLV
+43 ACHGPHGTFTENLV
-57 IDSASGLVDTGVVVR
+57 IDSASGLVDTGAVVR

-80 YARLITTDHTKR
+80 YTRLITTDNTRR
-92 MPLGQSALDDA
+92 MPLGQPALDEA
-103 SLQIISDWIAA
+103 SLQVISDWIAE
-114 GAPNW
+114 GAPDW

-155 TMTHLYNAGKS
+155 TMTHLYNAGES
-166 PEARNAYKTALA
+166 PEALNAYKIALA

-192 PHPIDDAETLFYI
+192 PHPINDTETLFYI

-225 PYAVAFDAETQAG
+225 PYAIAFDAETQTG
-238 LRAKLTNLQQTMDC
+238 LHTKLVNLQQTMASD
-252 EVPFVHV
+252 VPFVHV

-285 ERELGVDADRNLQ
+285 EQELGVDADRNLQ

-353 FERDGGEVI
+353 FQRDGGEAI

-400 HNGLSCIDCHTEG
+400 RNGLSCIGCHTEG
-413 MKTFTDQVRTAIEQ
+413 MKTFKDQIRTVIEQ
-427 TANPPFDKNYAL
+427 TVNPLYNKDYAL

-444 QDRMDALLAEDTARY
+444 QDKMDALLAEDTARY
-459 KMALEKTGGVFG
+459 KSALEKTGGVFG
-471 GIEPVHRFHEAFQDA
+471 GIEPVHRFYEAFQDA

-494 AVGLQTENFLSQ
+494 AVGLQTEDFLSQ
-506 IRVKSSL
+506 IREKSSL

-519 GLTSGGNVKRDAW
+519 GLASGGNVKRDAW
-532 TQQFSEI
+532 TQRFSEI
-539 ITALNSPDTPVTTT
+539 IAALNSPDTPVTTT
-553 PSTVRPVQPTP
+553 PNIVRPVQPTP
-564 SGTVRIP
+564 NGIVRIP
-571 DPNLRSVIERLL
+571 DPNLRSVIEGLL
-583 GKENGAAITP
+583 GKENGAAITT
-593 EDMERLNRIEA
+593 EDMERLNRIEV

-616 YAINLER
+616 YATNLEH

-636 LTNLTKLNNIKLR
+636 LTNLSRLNNIKLR
-649 GNQITDVAPLVRHF
+649 GNQITDVAPLAKLF

-675 TDLSPLQNLKKLNGI
+675 TDLSALQNLKKLNGI

-704 ELISLEGIAAWNTR
+704 GLVSLEGIAARNTR

-727 LRILQWIEFG
+727 LRRLQWIEFG
-737 NDPTLSTLPSLTGI
+737 DDSTISTLPVLTGI
-751 KTLRRLEIT
+751 KTLKRLEIT
-760 GTNISDISPLSNLKN
+760 GTNISDISGLAE
-775 LTNLTLSDNAIS
+775 LTQLTHLD
-787 DVSALAGLTKLERL
+787 
-801 ILEHN
+801 
-806 AISDISALVK
+806 
-816 LMSLT
+816 
-821 ELNLEGNLISD
+821 LEGNLISD
-832 IASLSNL
+832 ISVLSNL
-839 NKLTELRLDSNQIAD
+839 KKLIELRLDNNLITD
-854 ISPLSGLTSLKEV
+854 VSPLSGLTNLKEV
-867 NLRDN
+867 SLRN
-872 AISDFS
+872 NTISDFS
-878 PLESLPETTIHA
+878 PLEGLSETTTIHA
-890 QDNPGT
+890 QENIGT
-896 FIDISAPKITKSW
+896 FIDSSSPKITGPW
-909 LWMIVSTGNNGGAR
+909 LWMVASTGNNGGAS
-923 AAQSGVDFLARASD
+923 AARSGVDFLARASD
-937 GEVTELKVATDGATE
+937 GEVTELKVATDGTTE
-952 GNPVGSKVWTIGELS
+952 GSPVGNKVWTIRELS

-972 NLEVMGRDT
+972 NLEIMARAT
-981 GLLLVDDFGNHV
+981 SLLLADNIENHV
-993 AYGFLVLESPREQ
+993 AYGSLTLESPREQ
-1006 QTTMLIGSSDAVKVW
+1006 QTTMLIGSDDAVKVW
-1021 LNGELVHHNFVD
+1021 LNGELVHYNFVN
-1033 RYSSDYQ
+1033 RASSNYQ

-1048 TGENILLAAVYNAG
+1048 TGENILLVAVYNAG

-1071 TPDAEYTVLSPG
+1071 TSDAEYTVLSPS
-1083 ARYSLTSDTT
+1083 ARFSLISDTT
-1093 EFQTDSAFVI
+1093 EFQTDSKFVV
-1103 RLNAANMEDLAG
+1103 RLNAVNMEDLAG
-1115 WQTDILFDPAVL
+1115 WQTDVLFDPVVL

-1132 TEGNFLKQGNGQ
+1132 TEGNFLKQGNVR
-1144 TYFRRGTI
+1144 TYFRGGTI
-1152 DNTTGRITG
+1152 DNTTGRIAG

-1182 FTLKKAMNTRV
+1182 FTLKKAMDTRV
-1193 RLRNLKAGDSNGQP
+1193 RLRSFKAGDSNGQP
-1207 IHTTSPEFRIRLKT
+1207 IQMTSPEFRIRLKT
-1221 ETATTIPAWD
+1221 EPSTAIPAWD
-1231 VNEDGKTDIIDLVLV
+1231 VNEDGKTDILDLVLV
-1246 ATALG
+1246 ATGLG
-1251 AHSPENPRLDVNG
+1251 TNSPENPRLDVNG
-1264 DGTVNIQDLVLVATH
+1264 DGIVNIQDLVLVATH

-1287 APVLVALPERLT
+1287 APVHVALPERLT

-1313 NDRSFAFQRAIAN
+1313 NDGSHAFQRAIAN

-1341 LANYPNPFNPET
+1341 LVNYPNPFNPET
-1353 WIPYQLAEPTEG
+1353 WIPYQLAEPAEV

-1373 GELVRTLAL
+1373 GELVRTLVL

-1389 YQTRTRAAYWDGKN
+1389 YQTRNRAAYWDGKN
-1403 AFGEPVASGIYFYTL
+1403 ALGEPVASGIYLYTL
-1418 TTSEFTSTRKML
+1418 TANEFSATQKML

>member
-1 MKQSKYFYRIFLT
+1 MNQSKYFYRIFLT

-19 FIHTASGQQELAQ
+19 FIHTASAQQELAQ

-43 DCHGPHGTFTENLV
+43 ACHGPHGTFTENLV
-57 IDSASGLVDTGVVVR
+57 IDSASGLVDTGAVVP

-80 YARLITTDHTKR
+80 YARLITPDNTKR
-92 MPLGQSALDDA
+92 MPLGRDPLDDA
-103 SLQIISDWIAA
+103 SIQVIRDWIAA
-114 GAPNW
+114 GAPSW

-130 DAMLTAMQQHIQTLN
+130 DAMLTIMQQHLQTLN

-155 TMTHLYNAGKS
+155 TMTHLYNAGET
-166 PEARNAYKTALA
+166 PEARNAYKIALA

-192 PHPIDDAETLFYI
+192 PHPIDDAETIFYI

-214 RDAWTQIENVY
+214 RDTWTQIENVY
-225 PYAVAFDAETQAG
+225 PYAIAFDEEIQAG
-238 LRAKLTNLQQTMDC
+238 LHAKLANLQQTMDC

-274 ILQLPETEREL
+274 ILRLPETERQL

-369 QAYYIADKSGT
+369 QGYYIADKSGT

-385 PTEIVSDPAA
+385 PTEIVSNPAA

-400 HNGLSCIDCHTEG
+400 RNGLSCIGCHTEG
-413 MKTFTDQVRTAIEQ
+413 MKTFTDQVRSVVER
-427 TANPPFDKNYAL
+427 TANPLYDKDYAL

-444 QDRMDALLAEDTARY
+444 QNKMDALLAEDTARY
-459 KMALEKTGGVFG
+459 KTALEKTGGVFG
-471 GIEPVHRFHEAFQDA
+471 GIEPVHRFYEAFQDA

-494 AVGLQTENFLSQ
+494 AVGLQTAHFLSQ
-506 IRVKSSL
+506 IREKSSL

-532 TQQFSEI
+532 TQRFSEI
-539 ITALNSPDTPVTTT
+539 ITALNSPDTPVPIT
-553 PSTVRPVQPTP
+553 PRTVRPVQSTP
-564 SGTVRIP
+564 RGTTRIP

-583 GKENGAAITP
+583 GKENGATITP

-604 DENGIQDLTGLE
+604 DEKGIQDLTGLE
-616 YAINLER
+616 YATNLER

-636 LTNLTKLNNIKLR
+636 LTNLTRLNDLKLR
-649 GNQITDVAPLVRHF
+649 GNQITDVAPLAKLF
-663 NVEWMGLEDNQI
+663 SIEWMGLEENQI

-690 GISGNPVTDVSPLA
+690 DISGNPVTDVSPLA
-704 ELISLEGIAAWNTR
+704 GLISLEGIAASNTR
-718 ITDFSPLAN
+718 ITDFTPLAN
-727 LRILQWIEFG
+727 LRRLQWIEFG
-737 NDPTLSTLPSLTGI
+737 DDPTISTLPSLTGI
-751 KTLRRLEIT
+751 KTLSRLEIT
-760 GTNISDISPLSNLKN
+760 GTKISDISGLAK
-775 LTNLTLSDNAIS
+775 LTQLTQLD
-787 DVSALAGLTKLERL
+787 LAGNL
-801 ILEHN
+801 
-806 AISDISALVK
+806 ISDISAL
-816 LMSLT
+816 
-821 ELNLEGNLISD
+821 
-832 IASLSNL
+832 SNL
-839 NKLTELRLDSNQIAD
+839 KKLIELRLDNNLITD
-854 ISPLSGLTSLKEV
+854 ISPLSGLTNLKELSLT
-867 NLRDN
+867 NN
-872 AISDFS
+872 SISDFS
-878 PLESLPETTIHA
+878 PLENLPEIIRIHA
-890 QDNPGT
+890 QGNIGN
-896 FIDISAPKITKSW
+896 FIDVNAPKITKSW
-909 LWMIVSTGNNGGAR
+909 LWMIVSTGNIGGAR
-923 AAQSGVDFLARASD
+923 AARSGVDFLARASD
-937 GEVTELKVATDGATE
+937 GEVTELKVATEGATE
-952 GNPVGSKVWTIGELS
+952 GNPVGSKVWTMGEIS

-981 GLLLVDDFGNHV
+981 NLLLVGNFENHL
-993 AYGFLVLESPREQ
+993 AYGSLVLESPIEQ

-1021 LNGELVHHNFVD
+1021 LNGELVHYNFVD
-1033 RYSSDYQ
+1033 RYSNDYQ

-1048 TGENILLAAVYNAG
+1048 TGENILLVAVYNAG

-1071 TPDAEYTVLSPG
+1071 TSDAEYTVLPPG
-1083 ARYSLTSDTT
+1083 PRFSLTTDTT
-1093 EFQTDSAFVI
+1093 EFQTDTKFVI
-1103 RLNAANMEDLAG
+1103 HLNAANMKDLAG
-1115 WQTDILFDPAVL
+1115 WQTDILFDPAIL

-1132 TEGNFLKQGNGQ
+1132 TQGNFLKQGNGQ
-1144 TYFRRGTI
+1144 TYFRSGTI

-1161 ISAARLTS
+1161 ISATRFTS
-1169 GGVDGDGTLLAIN
+1169 GVEGSGTLLAIN
-1182 FTLKKAMNTRV
+1182 FTLKNARDTRIQ
-1193 RLRNLKAGDSNGQP
+1193 LRNLKAGDSNGQP
-1207 IHTTSPEFRIRLKT
+1207 IHTSSPVFRIRLKT
-1221 ETATTIPAWD
+1221 ETFTTIPAWD
-1231 VNEDGKTDIIDLVLV
+1231 VNEDGKIDITDLALV
-1246 ATALG
+1246 AAALG
-1251 AHSPENPRLDVNG
+1251 TDSPENPRLDVNG
-1264 DGTVNIQDLVLVATH
+1264 DGIVDIQDFTLVVAHLDEATR
-1279 FGETAGAA
+1279 AA
-1287 APVLVALPERLT
+1287 APTLVALPERLT
-1299 PETLQ
+1299 PDTLQ

-1313 NDRSFAFQRAIAN
+1313 NDGSVTFQRAIAN

-1353 WIPYQLAEPTEG
+1353 WIPYQLAEPAEV
-1365 TLRIYAIN
+1365 TLRIYAIK

-1389 YQTRTRAAYWDGKN
+1389 YQTRTRAVYWDGKN
-1403 AFGEPVASGIYFYTL
+1403 ALGEPVASGVYFYTL
-1418 TTSEFTSTRKML
+1418 TAGDFNATRKML
-1430 IRK
+1430 IMK

>member
-1 MKQSKYFYRIFLT
+1 MQKMTFCHEAFKDQITVNQSKYFYRIFLT

-19 FIHTASGQQELAQ
+19 FIHTASAQQELAQ

-43 DCHGPHGTFTENLV
+43 ACHGPHGTFTENLV
-57 IDSASGLVDTGVVVR
+57 IDSASGLVDTRAVVR
-72 GQPLNSNL
+72 GQPLNSHL
-80 YARLITTDHTKR
+80 YARLITTDNTKR
-92 MPLGQSALDDA
+92 MPLGQAPLDDA
-103 SLQIISDWIAA
+103 SLQVIRDWIAA

-130 DAMLTAMQQHIQTLN
+130 DAMLTVMQQHLQTLN

-155 TMTHLYNAGKS
+155 TMTHLYNAGEA
-166 PEARNAYKTALA
+166 PEARNAYKIALA

-192 PHPIDDAETLFYI
+192 PHPIDDAETVFYI

-225 PYAVAFDAETQAG
+225 PYAIAFDEEIQAG
-238 LRAKLTNLQQTMDC
+238 LHAKLANLQQTMDC

-274 ILQLPETEREL
+274 ILRLPETERQL
-285 ERELGVDADRNLQ
+285 ERELGVDTNRNLQ

-385 PTEIVSDPAA
+385 PTEIVSNPAA

-400 HNGLSCIDCHTEG
+400 RNGLSCIGCHTEG
-413 MKTFTDQVRTAIEQ
+413 MKTFTDQVRSVVERTA
-427 TANPPFDKNYAL
+427 TPLYDKDYAL

-444 QDRMDALLAEDTARY
+444 QNKMDALLAEDTARY
-459 KMALEKTGGVFG
+459 KTALEKTGGVFG
-471 GIEPVHRFHEAFQDA
+471 GIEPVHRFYEAFQDA

-494 AVGLQTENFLSQ
+494 VVGLQTENFLSQ
-506 IRVKSSL
+506 IREKSSL

-532 TQQFSEI
+532 TQRFSEI
-539 ITALNSPDTPVTTT
+539 ITALNSPDTPVPIT
-553 PSTVRPVQPTP
+553 PRTVRPIQPTP
-564 SGTVRIP
+564 RGTVRIP
-571 DPNLRSVIERLL
+571 DPNLRNVIERLL
-583 GKENGAAITP
+583 GKENGATITP
-593 EDMERLNRIEA
+593 EDMERLNRIEVN
-604 DENGIQDLTGLE
+604 ENGIQDLTGLE
-616 YAINLER
+616 YATNLER
-623 IEFRHNAISDLTP
+623 IEFPHNAISDLTP
-636 LTNLTKLNNIKLR
+636 LTNLTRLNDIKLR
-649 GNQITDVAPLVRHF
+649 GNQITDVAPLAKLF
-663 NVEWMGLEDNQI
+663 NVEWMGLEENQI
-675 TDLSPLQNLKKLNGI
+675 IDLSPLRNLKKLKGI
-690 GISGNPVTDVSPLA
+690 DISGNPVTDVSPLA
-704 ELISLEGIAAWNTR
+704 GLISLKDIAASNTR
-718 ITDFSPLAN
+718 ITDFTPLAN
-727 LRILQWIEFG
+727 LPRLQWIEFG
-737 NDPTLSTLPSLTGI
+737 NATISTLPLLTDI
-751 KTLRRLEIT
+751 KTLKRLKVT
-760 GTNISDISPLSNLKN
+760 GTKISDISGLAELTQLTQLDLEGNLISDISPLSNLK
-775 LTNLTLSDNAIS
+775 
-787 DVSALAGLTKLERL
+787 KL
-801 ILEHN
+801 I
-806 AISDISALVK
+806 
-816 LMSLT
+816 
-821 ELNLEGNLISD
+821 
-832 IASLSNL
+832 
-839 NKLTELRLDSNQIAD
+839 ELRLDNNLITD
-854 ISPLSGLTSLKEV
+854 ISPLSGLTNLKELSLT
-867 NLRDN
+867 NN

-878 PLESLPETTIHA
+878 PLERLRQIITINA
-890 QDNPGT
+890 QGNPGN
-896 FIDISAPKITKSW
+896 FINVSAPKITKSW
-909 LWMIVSTGNNGGAR
+909 LWMIVSTGNIGGAR
-923 AAQSGVDFLARASD
+923 AARSGVDFLARASD
-937 GEVTELKVATDGATE
+937 GEVTELQVATEGATE
-952 GNPVGSKVWTIGELS
+952 GNPVGSKVWTIGEVS

-981 GLLLVDDFGNHV
+981 NLLLVDNFENHL
-993 AYGFLVLESPREQ
+993 AYGSLVLESPREQ

-1021 LNGELVHHNFVD
+1021 LNGELVHYNFVD

-1048 TGENILLAAVYNAG
+1048 TGENILLVAVYNAG

-1071 TPDAEYTVLSPG
+1071 TSDAEYTVLPPG
-1083 ARYSLTSDTT
+1083 PRFSLTTDTT
-1093 EFQTDSAFVI
+1093 EFQTDTKFAI
-1103 RLNAANMEDLAG
+1103 HLNAANMKDLAG

-1127 KANSI
+1127 KGNSI
-1132 TEGNFLKQGNGQ
+1132 IEGNFLKHGNGQ
-1144 TYFRRGTI
+1144 THFRRGTI
-1152 DNTTGRITG
+1152 NNTTGRITG
-1161 ISAARLTS
+1161 ISATRLTS
-1169 GGVDGDGTLLAIN
+1169 GGVDGNGTLLAIN
-1182 FTLKKAMNTRV
+1182 FTLKNARDTRIQ
-1193 RLRNLKAGDSNGQP
+1193 LRNLKAGDSNGQL
-1207 IHTTSPEFRIRLKT
+1207 IYTTSPIFRIRLKT

-1231 VNEDGKTDIIDLVLV
+1231 VNEDGKIDSTDLALV
-1246 ATALG
+1246 AAALG
-1251 AHSPENPRLDVNG
+1251 TNSPENPRLDVNG
-1264 DGTVNIQDLVLVATH
+1264 DGTVDIQDFILVVTH
-1279 FGETAGAA
+1279 LDEAAGAA
-1287 APVLVALPERLT
+1287 APALVALPERLT

-1313 NDRSFAFQRAIAN
+1313 NDGSLAFQRAIAN
-1326 LEQLLAALMPKETAL
+1326 LEQLLAALMPKETVL

-1353 WIPYQLAEPTEG
+1353 WIPYQLAEPAEV
-1365 TLRIYAIN
+1365 TLRIYAIK

-1382 GHQPAGI
+1382 GHQLAGI

-1403 AFGEPVASGIYFYTL
+1403 EIGEPVASGIYFYTL
-1418 TTSEFTSTRKML
+1418 TASEFTSTRKML

>member
-1 MKQSKYFYRIFLT
+1 MNQRKYFYRIFLT

-19 FIHTASGQQELAQ
+19 FIHTASAQQELAQ
-32 QAYLILQTKCL
+32 QAYLVFQTKCL
-43 DCHGPHGTFTENLV
+43 ACHGPHGTFAENLV
-57 IDSASGLVDTGVVVR
+57 IDSASGLVDTGTVVR

-80 YARLITTDHTKR
+80 YARLITADNTKR
-92 MPLGQSALDDA
+92 MPLGQPALDNA
-103 SLQIISDWIAA
+103 LLQVISDWIAA
-114 GAPNW
+114 GAPDW

-155 TMTHLYNAGKS
+155 TMTHLYNAGES
-166 PEARNAYKTALA
+166 PEARNAYKIALA

-192 PHPIDDAETLFYI
+192 PHPIDDTETIFYI

-225 PYAVAFDAETQAG
+225 PYAIAFDEETQAG
-238 LRAKLTNLQQTMDC
+238 LHAKLTNLRQTMESDI
-252 EVPFVHV
+252 PFVHV

-274 ILQLPETEREL
+274 ILQLPETERQL
-285 ERELGVDADRNLQ
+285 ERELGVDTNRNLL

-312 SGVSNHNR
+312 SGVSSHNR

-400 HNGLSCIDCHTEG
+400 RNGLSCIGCHTEG
-413 MKTFTDQVRTAIEQ
+413 MKTFTDQVRTVIEQ
-427 TANPPFDKNYAL
+427 TANPLYDKDYAL

-444 QDRMDALLAEDTARY
+444 QDKMDALIAEDTARY
-459 KMALEKTGGVFG
+459 KTALEKTGGVFG
-471 GIEPVHRFHEAFQDA
+471 GIEPVHRFYEAFQDA

-494 AVGLQTENFLSQ
+494 AVGLQTEDFLSQ
-506 IRVKSSL
+506 IREKSTL

-519 GLTSGGNVKRDAW
+519 GLASGGNVKRDAW

-539 ITALNSPDTPVTTT
+539 IAALNSPDTPVTTT
-553 PSTVRPVQPTP
+553 PNIVRPVQPTP
-564 SGTVRIP
+564 SGIVRIP
-571 DPNLRSVIERLL
+571 DPNLRGVIERLL
-583 GKENGAAITP
+583 GKENGATIIP
-593 EDMERLNRIEA
+593 EDMERLNQIEA
-604 DENGIQDLTGLE
+604 IENGIQDLTGLE
-616 YAINLER
+616 YATNLER
-623 IEFRHNAISDLTP
+623 IEFQHNAISNLTP
-636 LTNLTKLNNIKLR
+636 LTNLNRLNDIKLR
-649 GNQITDVAPLVRHF
+649 DNQITDVAPLAKLF

-690 GISGNPVTDVSPLA
+690 GISGNPVTDVTSLA
-704 ELISLEGIAAWNTR
+704 GLISLEGIAARNTR

-727 LRILQWIEFG
+727 LPNFQWIEFG
-737 NDPTLSTLPSLTGI
+737 DDPTILTLPLLTGI

-760 GTNISDISPLSNLKN
+760 GTNISDISGLAE
-775 LTNLTLSDNAIS
+775 LTELTHLDLGGN
-787 DVSALAGLTKLERL
+787 V
-801 ILEHN
+801 
-806 AISDISALVK
+806 ISDISAL
-816 LMSLT
+816 
-821 ELNLEGNLISD
+821 
-832 IASLSNL
+832 SNL
-839 NKLTELRLDSNQIAD
+839 KKLVELRLGRNLITD
-854 ISPLSGLTSLKEV
+854 ISPLSGLT
-867 NLRDN
+867 NLRELN
-872 AISDFS
+872 LSNNTISNFS
-878 PLESLPETTIHA
+878 PLESLSAITTIHA
-890 QDNPGT
+890 QENPGT
-896 FIDISAPKITKSW
+896 FIARSAPKITESW
-909 LWMIVSTGNNGGAR
+909 LWMVVSTGDHGGAS

-937 GEVTELKVATDGATE
+937 GEVTELKVATDGTTE
-952 GNPVGSKVWTIGELS
+952 GNPVGRKVWTIGELS

-972 NLEVMGRDT
+972 NLEIMARDT
-981 GLLLVDDFGNHV
+981 NLLLVDNLENHV
-993 AYGFLVLESPREQ
+993 AYGFLTLESPREQ
-1006 QTTMLIGSSDAVKVW
+1006 QTTMLIGSNDAVKVW
-1021 LNGELVHHNFVD
+1021 LNGELVHYNFVN
-1033 RYSSDYQ
+1033 RASSNYQ
-1040 DRAPVTLK
+1040 DMAPVTLK
-1048 TGENILLAAVYNAG
+1048 TGENILLVAVYNAG

-1071 TPDAEYTVLSPG
+1071 TSDAEYTVLSPG
-1083 ARYSLTSDTT
+1083 ARFSLTSDTT
-1093 EFQTDSAFVI
+1093 EFQTGSEFVI
-1103 RLNAANMEDLAG
+1103 RLNAVNMKDLAG

-1132 TEGNFLKQGNGQ
+1132 IEGNFLEEGNVQ
-1144 TYFRRGTI
+1144 TYFREGTI
-1152 DNTTGRITG
+1152 NNTIGRITG
-1161 ISAARLTS
+1161 ISAARITS
-1169 GGVDGDGTLLAIN
+1169 GGVDGNGTLLAIN
-1182 FTLKKAMNTRV
+1182 FTLKKAMNTQV

-1207 IHTTSPEFRIRLKT
+1207 IHMTSPEFRIRLKT
-1221 ETATTIPAWD
+1221 ETSTTIPAWD

-1246 ATALG
+1246 ATVLG
-1251 AHSPENPRLDVNG
+1251 TNSPEDPRLDVNG
-1264 DGTVNIQDLVLVATH
+1264 DGIVNIQDLVLVATH

-1287 APVLVALPERLT
+1287 APALVAFPGRLT

-1313 NDRSFAFQRAIAN
+1313 NDGSLAFQRAIAN

-1353 WIPYQLAEPTEG
+1353 WIPYQLAEPAEV

-1403 AFGEPVASGIYFYTL
+1403 AFGEPIASGIYFYTL

>member
-1 MKQSKYFYRIFLT
+1 MNQSKYFYRIFLT

-19 FIHTASGQQELAQ
+19 FIHTASAQQELAQ

-57 IDSASGLVDTGVVVR
+57 IDSASGLVSTGTVVR

-80 YARLITTDHTKR
+80 YARLITTDNTKR
-92 MPLGQSALDDA
+92 MPLGQPPLDDT

-119 ETQHDVTFIPT
+119 ETQYDVTFIPT

-166 PEARNAYKTALA
+166 PEARNAYKIALA

-192 PHPIDDAETLFYI
+192 PHPIDDTETLFYI

-225 PYAVAFDAETQAG
+225 PYTIAFDAETQAG
-238 LRAKLTNLQQTMDC
+238 LHAKLTNLQQTMDC
-252 EVPFVHV
+252 DVPFIHV

-274 ILQLPETEREL
+274 ILRLPETEREL
-285 ERELGVDADRNLQ
+285 ERELGVDAQRNLQ

-312 SGVSNHNR
+312 SGVSSHNR

-341 ADAQNI
+341 ADTQNI

-362 FNLPNGL
+362 FHLPNGL

-380 RIDVA
+380 RINVA
-385 PTEIVSDPAA
+385 PTEIVSNPAA

-400 HNGLSCIDCHTEG
+400 HNGLSCIGCHTEG
-413 MKTFTDQVRTAIEQ
+413 MKTFTDQVRSVIEQ
-427 TANPPFDKNYAL
+427 TANPPYDKDYAL

-444 QDRMDALLAEDTARY
+444 QDKMDALLTEDTARY
-459 KMALEKTGGVFG
+459 KTALEKTGGVFG
-471 GIEPVHRFHEAFQDA
+471 GIEPVHRFYEAFQDA

-494 AVGLQTENFLSQ
+494 AVGLQTEDFLSQ
-506 IRVKSSL
+506 IRKKSSL

-532 TQQFSEI
+532 TQRFSEI

-564 SGTVRIP
+564 SGIVRIP

-604 DENGIQDLTGLE
+604 DEKGIQDLTGLE

-636 LTNLTKLNNIKLR
+636 VTNLIRLNDIKLR
-649 GNQITDVAPLVRHF
+649 GNQITDVAPLAKLF
-663 NVEWMGLEDNQI
+663 NVGWMGLEENQI
-675 TDLSPLQNLKKLNGI
+675 TDLSRLQNLKKLNGI

-704 ELISLEGIAAWNTR
+704 GMISLEGIAARNTR

-727 LRILQWIEFG
+727 LRRLQWIEFG
-737 NDPTLSTLPSLTGI
+737 NDPTISTLPSLTGI
-751 KTLRRLEIT
+751 KTLSRLEIT
-760 GTNISDISPLSNLKN
+760 GTKISDISGLAALTQLTQLDLESNLISDISPLSNLK
-775 LTNLTLSDNAIS
+775 
-787 DVSALAGLTKLERL
+787 KL
-801 ILEHN
+801 I
-806 AISDISALVK
+806 
-816 LMSLT
+816 
-821 ELNLEGNLISD
+821 
-832 IASLSNL
+832 
-839 NKLTELRLDSNQIAD
+839 ELRLDNNQIAD
-854 ISPLSGLTSLKEV
+854 ISPLSGLTNLKE
-867 NLRDN
+867 LSLTDN
-872 AISDFS
+872 FISDFS
-878 PLESLPETTIHA
+878 PLENLPEIITINA
-890 QDNPGT
+890 QGNTGN

-909 LWMIVSTGNNGGAR
+909 LWMIVSTGNIGGAR
-923 AAQSGVDFLARASD
+923 AAQSGVDFLARASA

-981 GLLLVDDFGNHV
+981 GLLLVDNFENHV

-1021 LNGELVHHNFVD
+1021 LNGELVHYNFVD

-1048 TGENILLAAVYNAG
+1048 TGENILLVAVYKAG

-1071 TPDAEYTVLSPG
+1071 ASDAEYTVFSAG
-1083 ARYSLTSDTT
+1083 ARFSLTTDTT
-1093 EFQTDSAFVI
+1093 EFQTDSKFVI
-1103 RLNAANMEDLAG
+1103 HLNAANTKDLAG
-1115 WQTDILFDPAVL
+1115 WQTDILFDPAIL

-1132 TEGNFLKQGNGQ
+1132 TEGDFLKQGNGQ
-1144 TYFRRGTI
+1144 TYFRSGTI

-1161 ISAARLTS
+1161 ISATRFTS
-1169 GGVDGDGTLLAIN
+1169 GGVDRDGTLLAIN
-1182 FTLKKAMNTRV
+1182 FTLKNAKDTRV
-1193 RLRNLKAGDSNGQP
+1193 RLRNFKAGDSNGQL
-1207 IHTTSPEFRIRLKT
+1207 IYTTSPEFRIRLKT
-1221 ETATTIPAWD
+1221 ETSTPIPAWD
-1231 VNEDGKTDIIDLVLV
+1231 VNEDGITDITDLILV
-1246 ATALG
+1246 AAVLG
-1251 AHSPENPRLDVNG
+1251 TNSPENPRLDVNG
-1264 DGTVNIQDLVLVATH
+1264 NGTVNIQDLLLVATH
-1279 FGETAGAA
+1279 LGETAGAA
-1287 APVLVALPERLT
+1287 APALVALPERLI

-1313 NDRSFAFQRAIAN
+1313 NDGSLAFQRAIAN

-1353 WIPYQLAEPTEG
+1353 WIPYQLAESAG
-1365 TLRIYAIN
+1365 VTLRIYAIN

-1418 TTSEFTSTRKML
+1418 TASEFTSTRKML